1 MRGFYQRDEWHRHIW
16 QANHRLTWCFTVC
29 LVGPFTSSVAQED
42 MRCSVGLGSDLMFSD
57 LFPLDTGIS
66 LLPIMSPTEKQSN
79 DPCHNH
85 LLWGVTVP
93 VSAIYILWNCKVKE
107 NFLLLLLCFFRK
119 TGFGTHSVDH
129 AGLELLKKKTS
140 VLPDFWANC
149 FMHYNVQGNR
159 LVNSIFGYTQDF
171 AENSFCLAFEVE
183 SIP

>member
-129 AGLELLKKKTS
+129 AGLELLKKKNIGS
-140 VLPDFWANC
+140 SRFL
-149 FMHYNVQGNR
+149 
-159 LVNSIFGYTQDF
+159 S
-171 AENSFCLAFEVE
+171 
-183 SIP
+183 